1 MTLNRR
7 LRYTWN
13 FDFDYLEGGN
23 MNPVLEIYFH
33 GLGKSESIEKRIQEK
48 FEQLHRL
55 EPRILAGYVSIEAPH
70 QHRQRDRLYRV
81 KIKLNVPGGEIN
93 VSKQH
98 WHDESHRDVYVA
110 IRDAFRAIRR
120 RLQDHQRLMRG
131 DIKANYKPDRAKVS
145 KIFYEQGYGFL
156 EDDLGN
162 EIYFDANSVIGDF
175 ERITPGQT
183 VKYKKEQGEQGSQ
196 ASTVAV

>member
-1 MTLNRR
+1 MVWEKLNQLKKGPRKIR
-7 LRYTWN
+7 TATSSGTADCCW
-13 FDFDYLEGGN
+13 
-23 MNPVLEIYFH
+23 ICFH
-33 GLGKSESIEKRIQEK
+33 RS
-48 FEQLHRL
+48 
-55 EPRILAGYVSIEAPH
+55 PH
-70 QHRQRDRLYRV
+70 QHRQRDRLYLV

-110 IRDAFRAIRR
+110 IRDAFRAVRR
-120 RLQDHQRLMRG
+120 RLQDHQRLIRG

-162 EIYFDANSVIGDF
+162 EIYFDANSVLGDF